1 MPLLLFL
8 LMLLRRASVP
18 LLLQLPLPLK
28 GSYGDAA
35 VAQMRD
41 GRALREADLVRTCV
55 SKTREEITIPISVY
69 CNSVSS
75 YLMLPGLPPSRF
87 PRGDVGVGRGA
98 FEIRLSP
105 HDAAAAPPS
114 SAS

>member
-55 SKTREEITIPISVY
+55 SKTREEITTFQLAYIAT
-69 CNSVSS
+69 
-75 YLMLPGLPPSRF
+75 LF
-87 PRGDVGVGRGA
+87 PRT
-98 FEIRLSP
+98 
-105 HDAAAAPPS
+105 
-114 SAS
+114 

>member
-69 CNSVSS
+69 CNSCFLV
-75 YLMLPGLPPSRF
+75 P
-87 PRGDVGVGRGA
+87 
-98 FEIRLSP
+98 
-105 HDAAAAPPS
+105 DAAGSPAEPFS
-114 SAS
+114 TG